1 MLIPPFRGGIQ
12 KNKLT
17 ASELKELES
26 LDRSLKEQK
35 KVILQI
41 YNLAALRS
49 LIKPSE
55 SNWWWYFSSRLDD
68 WDWLWN
74 GLTIAALRMSLGLVV
89 NTSSRILS
97 GVGQSV
103 LTLMAG
109 GSALTQVGQKSYGNR
124 DLFEI
129 LTSLVH

>member
-1 MLIPPFRGGIQ
+1 M
-12 KNKLT
+12 
-17 ASELKELES
+17 
-26 LDRSLKEQK
+26 
-35 KVILQI
+35 
-41 YNLAALRS
+41 RS

-74 GLTIAALRMSLGLVV
+74 GLTIAALRVSLGLVV